1 MNQKS
6 RRALCRLRSKRFAFV
21 WKATSVR
28 SARAKKPLAS
38 PALFEAAGLR
48 CSMRFSGGTSAFGR
62 WKEEFAGHF
71 VRKCPVQPSG
81 QGLVRA
87 PRGSLGARPLCTIR
101 GFVCRVLES
110 VMNRANVLAE
120 IS

>member
-1 MNQKS
+1 M
-6 RRALCRLRSKRFAFV
+6 V
-21 WKATSVR
+21 

-38 PALFEAAGLR
+38 TALFEAAGLR

-62 WKEEFAGHF
+62 WKEEFLDILSANVLF
-71 VRKCPVQPSG
+71 NPVVKG
-81 QGLVRA
+81 WFALHGVVWAQGRC
-87 PRGSLGARPLCTIR
+87 GTIP
-101 GFVCRVLES
+101 GFVYRVLES